1 MEKIDKIP
9 WKERALAAE
18 RTVEI
23 LCDKVEGLLN
33 GSQNIVQ
40 KQLERARQREEK
52 NERRRAVMETRA
64 AALEKYSHQLENEVR
79 ERTAELRA
87 ILDNVAF
94 GFLLVGRDYKV
105 LKGYTESC
113 YKLIGTKSIDGRD
126 IGELLGLS
134 ERKAS
139 SYIAGLMQMLEDML
153 PEEVLVDQV
162 QQRFEVQGRVL
173 QIEPSIVRD
182 SEGNADK
189 LLMSINDITS
199 LEAAQKEA
207 KKNTL
212 LVEVLRCK
220 EAFLRFLRDS
230 KSGVSE
236 AVSSIEDQELVR
248 RILHTIKGNCATYD
262 LDCLVEYIHELE
274 ENDVIEAPAV
284 RKVSSLITDFLR
296 ANESV
301 LEVDFN
307 DIENA
312 KFEVSQE
319 RFDELRG
326 LSGAANPRAIQAW
339 AAVNSLRPA
348 HAVLGPVE
356 NFVYKLAHRLD
367 KNLEF
372 ETRGLST
379 PIDEKVMGPVLG
391 VLPHLLRNAVDHG
404 LENPEDRGAKA
415 TVGRVSLVLSET
427 GDEWHIT
434 VSDDGRG
441 IDVQGVV
448 ERAIEL
454 GKATNSQVSKLG
466 ASEKVKLVFLDG
478 VSSRTEV
485 TDISGRGVGATAVL
499 AEARR
504 AGGNVDVEST
514 VGQGTRFQIRIPKPE
529 ILIQE
534 FAKAS

>member
-1 MEKIDKIP
+1 MQKMDKIP
-9 WKERALAAE
+9 WKDRALAAE

-40 KQLERARQREEK
+40 KQLERARHREEK

-64 AALEKYSHQLENEVR
+64 AALEKYSHRLEQEVR

-94 GFLLVGRDYKV
+94 GFLLVGRDYRV

-113 YKLIGTKSIDGRD
+113 YKLMGTRSIDGRELD
-126 IGELLGLS
+126 ELLGLS

-139 SYIAGLMQMLEDML
+139 SYVAGLMQMFEDML
-153 PEEVLVDQV
+153 PEEVLADQV

-173 QIEPSIVRD
+173 HIEPSIVRD

-189 LLMSINDITS
+189 ILMSINDITS

-207 KKNTL
+207 KKNTM

-220 EAFLRFLRDS
+220 EAFVRFLRES
-230 KSGVSE
+230 KSAVGE
-236 AVSSIEDQELVR
+236 AVASIDDQELVR

-262 LDCLVEYIHELE
+262 LDGIVEYIHDLE
-274 ENDVIEAPAV
+274 ENDAIEAPAV
-284 RKVSSLITDFLR
+284 RKVSLLFMEFLR
-296 ANESV
+296 EHESV
-301 LEVDFN
+301 LEMDF
-307 DIENA
+307 DDLEGA
-312 KFEVSQE
+312 KFEVSQK

-326 LSGAANPRAIQAW
+326 LSGAANAQAIQTW

-348 HAVLGPVE
+348 HTVLGPVE
-356 NFVYKLAHRLD
+356 NFAYRLAHRLD
-367 KNLEF
+367 KELEF

-379 PIDEKVMGPVLG
+379 PIDECVMGPVLG
-391 VLPHLLRNAVDHG
+391 SLPHLLRNAIDHG
-404 LENPEDRGAKA
+404 LENPEDRGDKPS
-415 TVGRVSLVLSET
+415 VGRVKLVISENES
-427 GDEWHIT
+427 EWGIT

-441 IDVQGVV
+441 IDVQSVV
-448 ERAIEL
+448 DRAIAL
-454 GKATNSQVSKLG
+454 GKTTDTQVRKLKCK
-466 ASEKVKLVFLDG
+466 EKVKLLFLDG

-485 TDISGRGVGATAVL
+485 SDISGRGVGTTAVL

-504 AGGNVDVEST
+504 AGGNVEVEST
-514 VGQGTRFQIRIPKPE
+514 LGEGTVFRIRIPKPA
-529 ILIQE
+529 ILTQT